1 MAGQVC
7 ADIVANG
14 GNALADDCD
23 ISTWSGA
30 EAMVERC
37 VSAFGGI
44 DGLINNAA
52 LFRPCRLTEADEQIW
67 RDTIETNVLGVAF
80 GITHA
85 ARRMSARGSGAIV
98 NMTSA
103 AHQGA
108 TNLAPYGTSKGAVS
122 SLTYCAALDLGPQ
135 GIRVNAVSPFAATRM
150 VEAASQFGAASG
162 HLSTAALPTP
172 EENAAVACYLLSDA
186 AHDFN
191 GLLGAILLTLE
202 EIRVARS
209 DRERAESIDLAG
221 QILMQARDLTGRLL
235 RLARGDE
242 TTATSRFDLRDVID
256 EALAAVKPIFGRR
269 VDVERRFADT
279 AMQLDGSRVEIRQ
292 VVTNLLMNAADAM
305 PSGGTVTVSASLERE
320 RADASSSA
328 SAIAVLSIR
337 DTGSGVPPEVR
348 ARLFE
353 PFSTTKRTGR
363 GSGLGLSTALAIA
376 VRHNA
381 RLDLADSPH
390 KGAEFVLRIPVAS
403 AAPR

>member
-1 MAGQVC
+1 MTLAAKSIVITGAGRGVGRACAILAAELGASVIVNDIDADVAGQVC

-80 GITHA
+80 ATTHA

-191 GLLGAILLTLE
+191 GQI
-202 EIRVARS
+202 IRV
-209 DRERAESIDLAG
+209 ERGGLSMLG
-221 QILMQARDLTGRLL
+221 HPVVLSPYPK
-235 RLARGDE
+235 GD
-242 TTATSRFDLRDVID
+242 TANY
-256 EALAAVKPIFGRR
+256 AAVR
-269 VDVERRFADT
+269 
-279 AMQLDGSRVEIRQ
+279 
-292 VVTNLLMNAADAM
+292 DAM
-305 PSGGTVTVSASLERE
+305 
-320 RADASSSA
+320 AD
-328 SAIAVLSIR
+328 
-337 DTGSGVPPEVR
+337 E
-348 ARLFE
+348 
-353 PFSTTKRTGR
+353 
-363 GSGLGLSTALAIA
+363 
-376 VRHNA
+376 
-381 RLDLADSPH
+381 
-390 KGAEFVLRIPVAS
+390 LRKQFQPVGIHYGHLQYD
-403 AAPR
+403 